1 MHSFSVL
8 QGKYSKLNMSF
19 VSDFPNFEKEMI
31 LKTFEFTINDR
42 IPPKTKANQVLSPYS
57 LSIGNA
63 DAMESVE
70 QFVKF
75 SSWNEKKFLNETR
88 LVFEKKKD
96 EMPKVIEDLR
106 TPWTD
111 ESDEKVTNDYK
122 EMINSYKNDKIPL
135 RYLPFVYYYSWGF
148 SKYYKFDG
156 GEDLPKL
163 LDDILSKI
171 KTATSHLDVDQY
183 SFYGSPA
190 DTEADEGLKK
200 IYECIK
206 IKNDELDK
214 ERLNESISDP
224 SKLLTLQEIEKIKSK
239 AIDDRCFI
247 SKFGADSLSERLGT
261 SDNKEIEL
269 IRGLF
274 KDVYGFANI
283 KDFFEADKSDL
294 EKFESQLKLLSE
306 NSPSKTKRKLFEWF
320 LEDVVTYVEG
330 L

>member
-1 MHSFSVL
+1 
-8 QGKYSKLNMSF
+8 
-19 VSDFPNFEKEMI
+19 
-31 LKTFEFTINDR
+31 
-42 IPPKTKANQVLSPYS
+42 
-57 LSIGNA
+57 
-63 DAMESVE
+63 
-70 QFVKF
+70 
-75 SSWNEKKFLNETR
+75 
-88 LVFEKKKD
+88 
-96 EMPKVIEDLR
+96 
-106 TPWTD
+106 
-111 ESDEKVTNDYK
+111 
-122 EMINSYKNDKIPL
+122 
-135 RYLPFVYYYSWGF
+135 
-148 SKYYKFDG
+148 
-156 GEDLPKL
+156 
-163 LDDILSKI
+163 
-171 KTATSHLDVDQY
+171 
-183 SFYGSPA
+183 
-190 DTEADEGLKK
+190 
-200 IYECIK
+200 
-206 IKNDELDK
+206 LDK